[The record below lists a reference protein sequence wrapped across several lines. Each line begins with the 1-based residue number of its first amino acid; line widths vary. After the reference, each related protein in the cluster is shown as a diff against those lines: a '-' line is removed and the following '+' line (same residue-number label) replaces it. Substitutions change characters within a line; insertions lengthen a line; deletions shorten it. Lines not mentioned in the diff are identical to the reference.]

1 MIHPTKSYHGDG
13 AGGVEIIVE
22 SGPHRGLVARWQ
34 APGTYLIGRA
44 AHAQLALVHDVAAGL
59 EHCQVVISPDGCALR
74 DLGGRQGTL
83 RNGKSVSQVHLRS
96 GDVIEV
102 GISKMRVT
110 LVSAASRLQETKSHH
125 SEGGAAAAAHRNAFL
140 NIPGYQ
146 IVAKIGE
153 GGMGIV
159 YEARREQSNERVA
172 IKTIIPVAGA
182 STRRVQL
189 FNREMKVHADLQHPR
204 IVRYLESGEHAGQ
217 FFFAMEYVDCVRLDE
232 VVKDLP
238 KPQRIELYCGLV
250 CQILEALEFAHERKL
265 VHRDLKPGN
274 ILIERRD
281 NRLHAKLADFGLAK
295 NFESAGLS
303 QLTAD
308 DEIRGTP
315 AFMPWEQLQRSRYA
329 KPTVDLYAAAAT
341 LFYFIVGRPPGHTQ
355 PELSWMTSAS
365 CLLSGKR
372 PPKRPPGPLEVDLAS
387 MPRPLSAFFHQALAT
402 DPRKRF
408 PTAAAMRDALLA
420 SRSRK
425 TND

>member
-1 MIHPTKSYHGDG
+1 MIHPTKSYHGD
-13 AGGVEIIVE
+13 AAGVEIIVE

-34 APGTYLIGRA
+34 TPGTYLIGRA

-59 EHCQVVISPDGCALR
+59 EHCQVVISPGGCALR
-74 DLGGRQGTL
+74 DLGSRQGTL
-83 RNGKSVSQVHLRS
+83 RNGKSVSQVPLRC

-110 LVSAASRLQETKSHH
+110 LGSAGGSRLQETKTHH
-125 SEGGAAAAAHRNAFL
+125 SEGGGAAAPRSAFL
-140 NIPGYQ
+140 MIPGYQ

-153 GGMGIV
+153 GGMGVV
-159 YEARREQSNERVA
+159 YEARREQTNERVA
-172 IKTIIPVAGA
+172 IKTIIPAAGA
-182 STRRVQL
+182 STRRIQL

-217 FFFAMEYVDCVRLDE
+217 FYFAMEYVDCVRLDE

-238 KPQRIELYCGLV
+238 KPRRIELYCGLV
-250 CQILEALEFAHERKL
+250 FQILEALEFAHERKL

-281 NRLHAKLADFGLAK
+281 NKLNAKLADFGLAK
-295 NFESAGLS
+295 NFETAGLS

-372 PPKRPPGPLEVDLAS
+372 PPKKPPGPLEADLATLPPS
-387 MPRPLSAFFHQALAT
+387 LSAFFHQALAT

-420 SRSRK
+420 SKPRK
-425 TND
+425 TNG